1 MNYKLIQKFT
11 AEGYENGFEI
21 HVDFQ
26 DDTDPVKLSY
36 SDLMDA
42 VKFHSQN
49 IEIIR
54 EALLTNNLTTRAN
67 FNNLQDDFTA
77 TRREFKKLVEALAQ
91 ARKQYET
98 VQAFFKAQGIKD
110 MSDFPNLN
118 IPQLQGELL
127 EKKSQ
132 SEF

>member
-1 MNYKLIQKFT
+1 MDYKLIQKFT

-21 HVDFQ
+21 HVDFH
-26 DDTDPVKLSY
+26 DDADPVKLTY
-36 SDLMDA
+36 SDLMDT

-49 IEIIR
+49 IDIIR
-54 EALLTNNLTTRAN
+54 ESLLTNNLTTRAN
-67 FNNLQDDFTA
+67 FNNLQDEFTSS
-77 TRREFKKLVEALAQ
+77 RREFKKLVEALTQ
-91 ARKQYET
+91 ARKQYEIL
-98 VQAFFKAQGIKD
+98 QAFFKAQGIKD

-127 EKKSQ
+127 EKKQ